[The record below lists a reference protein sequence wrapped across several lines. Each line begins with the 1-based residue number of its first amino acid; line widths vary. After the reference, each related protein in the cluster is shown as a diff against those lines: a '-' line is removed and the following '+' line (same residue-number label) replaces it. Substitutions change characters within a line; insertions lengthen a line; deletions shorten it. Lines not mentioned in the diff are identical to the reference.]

1 MKKKI
6 GFIGLGAMGSGM
18 VGMLLKNGYQV
29 TCFDIN
35 PEAIQKAVKKGALAA
50 DSPVGVGKET
60 DIIILSLPS
69 PRSVEETTLG
79 DQGVLKGLQPGAYI
93 IDMSTTDP
101 VTTRKI
107 NDAAVSQGVH
117 TLDAPVSGGPVRAE
131 EGTLSIIVGGSK
143 EDFESVLD
151 IFNILGS
158 NVFLVGPIGAGQT
171 VKICNNAISAVH
183 TAVMGEVL
191 LTGVEAGVD
200 PKVML
205 DVFRESSGGCY
216 MIEHRIPSTVLGEKY
231 DPPSFSTDL
240 MVKDVGLYLKTAREM
255 KIPSIITGTT
265 YQIYTAAQSSG
276 KGPKDHTAVV
286 QVIEEMTGKKIVGKS

>member
-1 MKKKI
+1 MKKHI

-18 VGMLLKNGYQV
+18 TGMLLKNGYPV

-35 PEAIQKAVKKGALAA
+35 PDAVKAAIKKGAIAA
-50 DSPVGVGKET
+50 ESPAAAGKES

-69 PRSVEETTLG
+69 PKIVEETILG
-79 DQGVLKGLQPGAYI
+79 DQGVLKGLRSGAYI

-107 NDAAVSQGVH
+107 NEIATSKGIR
-117 TLDAPVSGGPVRAE
+117 TLDAPVSGGPVRAA

-143 EDFESVLD
+143 EDYEACLEV
-151 IFNILGS
+151 FNILGS
-158 NVFLVGPIGAGQT
+158 NVFHVGPIGAGQT

-191 LTGVEAGVD
+191 LTGGEAGVD

-216 MIEHRIPSTVLGEKY
+216 MIEHRIPKTVLTDKY
-231 DPPSFSTDL
+231 DPPSFSMDL
-240 MVKDVGLYLKTAREM
+240 MAKDIGLYLKTAQEM
-255 KIPSIITGTT
+255 KIPSIITGTA
-265 YQIYTAAQSSG
+265 YQIYTAGQSSG
-276 KGPKDHTAVV
+276 KGKKDHTAVV
-286 QVIEEMTGKKIVGKS
+286 QVIEEMTGKKIMGRS